1 MNSVLVAQ
9 SITTPQ
15 MVIAVAAVPL
25 HVYTNRLFIYHL
37 GYGYLGA
44 AVAMSLSSLY
54 VCVLTSTWI
63 SLAGMGPR
71 VWGTCST
78 WLIIWVRGARHAP
91 PPPDCARMAEHLPA
105 RTGWVHARPRACSAP
120 RNGDDRRCGK

>member
-71 VWGTCST
+71 VWG
-78 WLIIWVRGARHAP
+78 
-91 PPPDCARMAEHLPA
+91 
-105 RTGWVHARPRACSAP
+105 
-120 RNGDDRRCGK
+120 